1 MNRVEVVIN
10 GLKLN
15 YYESGSGKFLLFLH
29 GGRLRALTFKKTLD
43 KLSKNYHVLAPD
55 IPGYG
60 QSSTPKEL
68 WNFKDYVNFFDK
80 FLKRM
85 KIKEVIVVGYSLGG
99 GIAYNVAL
107 ASKKVKKLVLINS
120 AGVEKTS
127 DNQLKRDFDR
137 FIFYLFHL
145 QYFPTFLILL
155 KEWVLFLLKHFVSFG
170 HIKDIRKI
178 LNNSYGYPDNLK
190 IPTSIIW
197 AIDDKIFPV
206 KIAQK
211 LHKLIKNSQLFI
223 VNGNHDWV
231 LYQEDKFIDYLN
243 ITLGP

>member
-1 MNRVEVVIN
+1 MFRKETIIK
-10 GLKLN
+10 GIKLV
-15 YYESGSGKFLLFLH
+15 YYESGFGKPLLFLH
-29 GGRLRALTFKKTLD
+29 GGRLQALTHKNILL
-43 KLSKNYHVLAPD
+43 KLSKKYHVLAPD

-68 WNFKDYVNFFDK
+68 WNFKDYANFFDK
-80 FLKRM
+80 FLKRI
-85 KIKEVIVVGYSLGG
+85 KIKEIIVVGYSLGG

-127 DNQLKRDFDR
+127 DNQLKRDFNR
-137 FIFYLFHL
+137 FIFYLFHP

-155 KEWVLFLLKHFVSFG
+155 KEWVLFFLKHLVSFG
-170 HIKDIRKI
+170 HIKSIRKI

-211 LHKLIKNSQLFI
+211 LHKLIKNSRLFI

-231 LYQEDKFIDYLN
+231 LYEEDKFIDYLN
-243 ITLGP
+243 KALI